1 MIDVI
6 MIQRKSD
13 FIAYL
18 YGNKETYEVGNTPEE
33 AIGRLIITLAN
44 DRNSGVLVT
53 ERKGE

>member
-6 MIQRKSD
+6 VVQRRSD
-13 FIAYL
+13 FMAHL
-18 YGNKETYEVGNTPEE
+18 YGNKETYEVANTPEE
-33 AIGRLIITLAN
+33 AIGKLIITLAN